1 MKKPVTVWTKRRLTA
16 ASKQTPAALGGDAEE
31 RGRVPTMSG
40 RVQGA
45 GHIVLEGDKAFPG
58 DVPSGAGAGL
68 TVSIP

>member
-1 MKKPVTVWTKRRLTA
+1 MN
-16 ASKQTPAALGGDAEE
+16 S
-31 RGRVPTMSG
+31 

-45 GHIVLEGDKAFPG
+45 GHTVLEGDNEAFPG